1 MYSKSP
7 LRAEPFLTET
17 TPNRI
22 VAFMLI
28 LSVLLRSDC
37 QLRINE
43 WNPPLWAPGANLNE
57 MQPFRCLRQPILC
70 NHLSMDQRDRS
81 NDKER
86 KPKRVSLIL
95 PQQWRTPQ
103 FAARCTSFLV
113 ADPGFLLARLLLPN
127 FSGALE
133 EAQPTSRDFQNIAI
147 VGKHGQLAFAPFVTS
162 PCLRNPPKYRLIL
175 VRKPISTLRTRSACI
190 FKTSTL
196 VELAVWPL
204 AFEGLN

>member
-1 MYSKSP
+1 
-7 LRAEPFLTET
+7 
-17 TPNRI
+17 
-22 VAFMLI
+22 
-28 LSVLLRSDC
+28 
-37 QLRINE
+37 
-43 WNPPLWAPGANLNE
+43 
-57 MQPFRCLRQPILC
+57 
-70 NHLSMDQRDRS
+70 MDQRDRS

-103 FAARCTSFLV
+103 FAASCTSFLV
-113 ADPGFLLARLLLPN
+113 ADQGFLLARLLLPH

-133 EAQPTSRDFQNIAI
+133 EAQPTSRDFENIAI

-175 VRKPISTLRTRSACI
+175 VRSGGVDEVLSRVKAPTAEEQPHKPISTLRTLSACI

-204 AFEGLN
+204 VFEGLN